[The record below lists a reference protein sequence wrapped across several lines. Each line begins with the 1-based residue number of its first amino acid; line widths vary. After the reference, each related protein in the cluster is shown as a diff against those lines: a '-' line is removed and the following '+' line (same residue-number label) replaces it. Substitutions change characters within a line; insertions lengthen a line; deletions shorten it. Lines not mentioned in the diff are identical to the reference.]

1 MIGSLAG
8 LRQVS
13 IELWIELEVGIP
25 KRDVS
30 ESAESRKSV
39 VGIALSWAASI
50 GTSAKDFFRVSNQ
63 VPRDGKDCAVAA
75 MEVELRYSTLVV
87 YESRVAAFWPR
98 VGIKSRG
105 RQTKLSDSHQTTAKY
120 VLIYGENN
128 QFSTI

>member
-87 YESRVAAFWPR
+87 YESRVAAFWR
-98 VGIKSRG
+98 WWNQKSWQTDQIKRFPPNHSEICTNLR
-105 RQTKLSDSHQTTAKY
+105 R
-120 VLIYGENN
+120 N
-128 QFSTI
+128 